1 MITFD
6 NLGRYEYGR
15 LGNQLFQ
22 IALIV
27 AYAYK
32 YNYKWAIRED
42 WQYKSYFTYQFP
54 TTNEMRD
61 PFRIWRQNGTGYED
75 IPDMGYDVDFKG
87 FFQSEKY
94 FLHCRDMIKHIFTP
108 TNECISQ
115 LKSKLLGVGCKLDT
129 ATCVIHV
136 RRGDYLILNHFVGK
150 QYYLDAISIMKNNGV
165 LNFYIISDDLDW
177 CRAEFIGNEYNFIT
191 NQADIEDLICASMFP
206 NIIMANSSFSWWA
219 SYLGTHHQKKV
230 ICPIRPFTSTD
241 NYSDYYPPEWT
252 KIVGYA

>member
-6 NLGRYEYGR
+6 NLGSYEYGR

-54 TTNEMRD
+54 TTNLMRD
-61 PFRIWRQNGTGYED
+61 PYRIWRQNGSGYED
-75 IPDMGYDVDFKG
+75 IPDMGSDVDFKG

-94 FLHCRDMIKHIFTP
+94 FLHCRDIIKYMFTP
-108 TNECISQ
+108 TKECMSQ
-115 LKSKLLGVGCKLDT
+115 LKSKLLGIGCNLDSS
-129 ATCVIHV
+129 TCVIHV

-177 CRAEFIGNEYNFIT
+177 CRGEFLGNEYNFIT

-252 KIVGYA
+252 KILGYA